1 MKLAL
6 PTLTMALLVTVGM
19 AAPIPVPKSTM
30 GTSTPVPRQLQGGT
44 LPEALSNAGGLS
56 GFLKSLKLPLAGD
69 ALGQ

>member
-6 PTLTMALLVTVGM
+6 STLIVPLLITVGM
-19 AAPIPVPKSTM
+19 SAPTPMPKSTM
-30 GTSTPVPRQLQGGT
+30 STSTPVPRQLQGGT
-44 LPEALSNAGGLS
+44 LPEALSNAGGIS